1 MSNKSPYLS
10 ARFNKG
16 KLGYIFSE
24 KGMAEKDA
32 KYMALI
38 RGMDSKVIGSI
49 YSSMQQRVM
58 KEQPFLKSKSPD
70 DFNRE
75 VERLTMDVM
84 FKTQPTFEDVSR
96 PLAATETNPLVRMA
110 FVFSSQRNKN
120 YYLLY
125 SSFMDTANTISQYG
139 FASKEFKDQLLQ
151 SGNTQMNLLLASGI
165 VAGLNIT
172 AKEFMSL
179 ATEEKYATL
188 PPDYFE
194 YADKSIKE
202 KFLKEL
208 LIVYGGNVGGGPS
221 AVVSALQGF
230 DLIKTPYD
238 APLLDLKSGFEAL
251 RMTQEMLK
259 LLDAGKIRDLENYW
273 QVNGL
278 LYADK
283 LSEGLNLLAAIPQV
297 RRTVGPIPTANLY
310 KWFYEIPAALVKE
323 LKETDREK
331 YQEEKAKRKRQK
343 AREKKEDISPKKKE
357 KEELKK
363 ITDSVDKKIKQFKEV
378 K

>member
-1 MSNKSPYLS
+1 M
-10 ARFNKG
+10 
-16 KLGYIFSE
+16 
-24 KGMAEKDA
+24 
-32 KYMALI
+32 
-38 RGMDSKVIGSI
+38 
-49 YSSMQQRVM
+49 
-58 KEQPFLKSKSPD
+58 
-70 DFNRE
+70 
-75 VERLTMDVM
+75 
-84 FKTQPTFEDVSR
+84 
-96 PLAATETNPLVRMA
+96 
-110 FVFSSQRNKN
+110 
-120 YYLLY
+120 
-125 SSFMDTANTISQYG
+125 
-139 FASKEFKDQLLQ
+139 
-151 SGNTQMNLLLASGI
+151 
-165 VAGLNIT
+165 
-172 AKEFMSL
+172 
-179 ATEEKYATL
+179 
-188 PPDYFE
+188 
-194 YADKSIKE
+194 
-202 KFLKEL
+202 
-208 LIVYGGNVGGGPS
+208 
-221 AVVSALQGF
+221 QGF

-251 RMTQEMLK
+251 KMTQEMLK
-259 LLDAGKIRDLENYW
+259 LSDAGKIRDLENYW